1 MSSAFAVLIIR
12 PLAFGVGFAIG
23 LSPTYEDLGLS
34 VSGGALYGLGTFING
49 ACGFG
54 TAARVFSG
62 TMLGVQITLAVSVKR
77 WKDRKVQWGEVTV
90 RRIAALTRIDTAL
103 DWLGMRI

>member
-1 MSSAFAVLIIR
+1 MGWLTA
-12 PLAFGVGFAIG
+12 GAIG
-23 LSPTYEDLGLS
+23 LSPTHEDLGLA

-77 WKDRKVQWGEVTV
+77 WKDRKVQWGEFTV

>member
-1 MSSAFAVLIIR
+1 MGWLTA
-12 PLAFGVGFAIG
+12 GAIG
-23 LSPTYEDLGLS
+23 LSPTYEDLGLA

-103 DWLGMRI
+103 DWLGMRN